1 MNGLGAGKSVELPQV
16 AVSGEPMLELQS
28 VHKRFGGLHAV
39 NDVSFKVA
47 PGSIKAVIG
56 PNGAGKT
63 TLFNLI
69 AGNLPVTTGKI
80 RFQGREIQGNKPYQ
94 IAQLGMARTFQNI
107 KLFHGMSALE
117 CVMVGRHVQS
127 RAGFFAG
134 MFSLPST
141 WQEERANR
149 QRSLQLLELMQ
160 IAEFA
165 DVEATSLAFGQQRAV
180 EMARALAA
188 EPRLLLL
195 DEPAAGL
202 NIYETAEVARLIC
215 RIRDMGITVL
225 LVEHDMSLVMD
236 ISDEIVV
243 LSFGQKLAEDIPL
256 NIQKNAE
263 VIKIYLG
270 EDDDGAA

>member
-1 MNGLGAGKSVELPQV
+1 MNSMSEQMPILA
-16 AVSGEPMLELQS
+16 LQG

-39 NDVSFKVA
+39 NDVSFSVA
-47 PGSIKAVIG
+47 PGNIKAVIG

-69 AGNLPVTTGKI
+69 AGNLPVSDGTITFRG
-80 RFQGREIQGNKPYQ
+80 QEIQGRKPHR
-94 IAQLGMARTFQNI
+94 IARLGMARTFQNI
-107 KLFHGMSALE
+107 KLFHGMTALE

-127 RAGFFAG
+127 RCGFFSG
-134 MFSLPST
+134 LFNLPTT
-141 WQEERANR
+141 WREERAVR
-149 QRSLQLLELMQ
+149 ARAMELLDFLQIGDL
-160 IAEFA
+160 AN
-165 DVEATSLAFGQQRAV
+165 VEATSLAFGQQRAV

-188 EPRLLLL
+188 EPQLLLL

-202 NIYETAEVARLIC
+202 NIYETAEVARLITT
-215 RIRDMGITVL
+215 IRDMGITVL

-243 LSFGQKLAEDIPL
+243 LSFGAKLAEDTPP
-256 NIQKNAE
+256 NIQKNAD

-270 EDDDGAA
+270 EDDED